1 MHLNKCEAIILMIY
15 QKNGISVSFADGTNF
30 RLDPKTYSPDA
41 INLVSHAH
49 SDHLPSRCNGK
60 SVVMSGVTQALLK
73 LRKRATAD
81 ILDHSSVRSLDAGHV
96 IGSHMFFLEGDHR
109 LLYTGDFCT
118 KEKFFSRGAQP
129 VDTDVLIIESTF
141 GSQEY
146 VFPETEKITSQIL
159 SYVASCFER
168 DESVIVLAYP
178 FGKAQELIHL
188 LEEYVPF
195 VDDKIYEVN
204 EALRDFG
211 YAFCHQRFDASKAE
225 ETREPFVLVTTGNS
239 RQHAGTLSSFRGKT
253 RTIAVSGWAI
263 NRGFRYFRGVDQ
275 AFALSDHA
283 DFQDLINFVDRC
295 NPEIVYTCHGFANRF
310 AQAIRNFLGIDAVPL
325 EKGQHLLCSYV

>member
-1 MHLNKCEAIILMIY
+1 MIY
-15 QKNGISVSFADGTNF
+15 QNNGISVSLADGTDF

-49 SDHLPSRCNGK
+49 SDHLPSRCNGR
-60 SVVMSGVTQALLK
+60 SIVMSGVTQALLK

-81 ILDHSSVRSLDAGHV
+81 RLDHHCVRSLDAGHV
-96 IGSHMFFLEGDHR
+96 IGSHMFFLEGEYR

-118 KEKFFSRGAQP
+118 KKKFFSAGARP
-129 VDTDVLIIESTF
+129 VNTDVLIIESTF

-146 VFPETEKITSQIL
+146 VFPDTEMVASQIR

-168 DESVIVLAYP
+168 GESVIVLAYA
-178 FGKAQELIHL
+178 FGKAQELVHL
-188 LEEYVPF
+188 LADYVPF

-211 YAFCHQRFDASKAE
+211 YAFCHQRYDTSKVN
-225 ETREPFVLVTTGNS
+225 ETREPFVLVTTGYPML
-239 RQHAGTLSSFRGKT
+239 RGGTRGSLRRKT

-263 NRGFRYFRGVDQ
+263 NRGFHYFRDVDQ

-295 NPEIVYTCHGFANRF
+295 NPEIVYTCHGFANKF
-310 AQAIRNFLGIDAVPL
+310 AKTIRKLLGIYAIPL
-325 EKGQHLLCSYV
+325 AKGQHSLWSYV